1 MLSGELRD
9 QFWANNSIKSP
20 SNYHSPV
27 RWWELKKR
35 RKKGQQ
41 STVTPTS
48 STASQNKSDQVLTTK
63 ETFKTQQSFRNS
75 FSATNLSR
83 TKNRFKDKNFYS
95 RVTIEKV
102 VPSSEQKSVQDR
114 TKDSGNDKKW
124 TFYDVDYTTRL
135 FEKFYSDLK
144 ENDHHNNLSDVK
156 NVFLNFLAAVK
167 GVRSQTLNR

>member
-1 MLSGELRD
+1 M
-9 QFWANNSIKSP
+9 
-20 SNYHSPV
+20 

-35 RKKGQQ
+35 RKKGQP

-63 ETFKTQQSFRNS
+63 ETFKTQQSFRNT

-102 VPSSEQKSVQDR
+102 VPSSEQKSVQDITR
-114 TKDSGNDKKW
+114 GSENDKKW
-124 TFYDVDYTTRL
+124 TFYDV
-135 FEKFYSDLK
+135 
-144 ENDHHNNLSDVK
+144 
-156 NVFLNFLAAVK
+156 
-167 GVRSQTLNR
+167 G

>member
-1 MLSGELRD
+1 M
-9 QFWANNSIKSP
+9 KSP

-35 RKKGQQ
+35 RKKVQP
-41 STVTPTS
+41 STVTPTLS
-48 STASQNKSDQVLTTK
+48 PASQNKSDQVLTTK

-75 FSATNLSR
+75 FSVPNLSR
-83 TKNRFKDKNFYS
+83 TKNRVKDKNFYS

-114 TKDSGNDKKW
+114 TKGSGNDKKW

-144 ENDHHNNLSDVK
+144 EKDHQNNLSDVK

-167 GVRSQTLNR
+167 GV